1 MLASTNLLLVDL
13 PGHDR
18 LEHPLAVGT
27 RGCGRHHTRASTELL
42 LQGISIYR
50 QHGDQMTARESI
62 VSVSSV

>member
-27 RGCGRHHTRASTELL
+27 RGCGRHHTAATTELL
-42 LQGISIYR
+42 LQGISFL
-50 QHGDQMTARESI
+50 
-62 VSVSSV
+62 